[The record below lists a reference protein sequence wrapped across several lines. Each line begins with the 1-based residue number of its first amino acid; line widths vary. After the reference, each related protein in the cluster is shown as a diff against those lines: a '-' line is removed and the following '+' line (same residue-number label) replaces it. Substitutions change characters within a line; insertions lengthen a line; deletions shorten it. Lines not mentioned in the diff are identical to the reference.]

1 MNTKNKVVIAFT
13 AIVLGLIVSPAIAAS
28 ETVAMKTA
36 VESFENSSKSNTVK
50 TVMII
55 GHEEPQFVPQIIH
68 LKVNDSIRFINQDG
82 QEGGLA
88 HDVVSI
94 DKNTGVPDGNFGEF
108 LQNVGDIYTVK
119 FSESGTYYYI
129 DTIHPHMRGTIVVS

>member
-28 ETVAMKTA
+28 ETEAMKTS
-36 VESFENSSKSNTVK
+36 VESVENSSKSITVK

-55 GHEEPQFVPQIIH
+55 GHEEPKFVPQIVH
-68 LKVNDSIRFINQDG
+68 LKNNDSIRFINQDG

-88 HDVVSI
+88 HDVVSV
-94 DKNTGVPDGNFGEF
+94 DGKTGVPDGNFEGF
-108 LQNVGDIYTVK
+108 LPNVGDIYTVK
-119 FSESGTYYYI
+119 FSESGTYQYI
-129 DTIHPHMRGTIVVS
+129 DTIYPNMRGTIVVS

>member
-28 ETVAMKTA
+28 ETMAMKTS

-55 GHEEPQFVPQIIH
+55 GHEEPKFVPQIVH
-68 LKVNDSIRFINQDG
+68 LKNNDSIRFINQDG
-82 QEGGLA
+82 QEGGLV
-88 HDVVSI
+88 HDVVSV
-94 DKNTGVPDGNFGEF
+94 DGKTGVPDGNFEGF
-108 LQNVGDIYTVK
+108 LPNVGDIYTVK
-119 FSESGTYYYI
+119 FSESGTYHYI

>member
-28 ETVAMKTA
+28 ETEAMRTS
-36 VESFENSSKSNTVK
+36 VESVENSSKSITVK

-55 GHEEPQFVPQIIH
+55 GHEEPKFVPQIVH
-68 LKVNDSIRFINQDG
+68 LKNNDSIRFINQDG

-88 HDVVSI
+88 HDVVSV
-94 DKNTGVPDGNFGEF
+94 DGKTGVPDGNFEGF
-108 LQNVGDIYTVK
+108 LPNVGDIYTVK
-119 FSESGTYYYI
+119 FSESGTYQYI
-129 DTIHPHMRGTIVVS
+129 DTIYPNMRGTIVVS

>member
-28 ETVAMKTA
+28 ETEAMRTS
-36 VESFENSSKSNTVK
+36 VESFENSSKSSTVK

-55 GHEEPQFVPQIIH
+55 GHEEPKFVPQIVH
-68 LKVNDSIRFINQDG
+68 LKNNDSIRFINQDG
-82 QEGGLA
+82 QEGGLV
-88 HDVVSI
+88 HDVVSV
-94 DKNTGVPDGNFGEF
+94 DGKTGVPDGNFGGF
-108 LQNVGDIYTVK
+108 LPNVGDIYTVK
-119 FSESGTYYYI
+119 FSESGTYHYI

>member
-28 ETVAMKTA
+28 ETEAMRTS
-36 VESFENSSKSNTVK
+36 VESFENSSKSSTVK

-55 GHEEPQFVPQIIH
+55 GHEEPKFVPQVVH
-68 LKVNDSIRFINQDG
+68 LKNNDSIRFINQDG

-88 HDVVSI
+88 HDVVSV
-94 DKNTGVPDGNFGEF
+94 DGKTGVPDGNFGGF
-108 LQNVGDIYTVK
+108 LPNVGDIYTVK
-119 FSESGTYYYI
+119 FSESGTYHYI

>member
-28 ETVAMKTA
+28 ETQAMRTS
-36 VESFENSSKSNTVK
+36 VEIFENSSKSSTVK

-55 GHEEPQFVPQIIH
+55 GHEEPKFVPQVVH
-68 LKVNDSIRFINQDG
+68 LKNNDSIRFINQDG

-88 HDVVSI
+88 HDVVSV
-94 DKNTGVPDGNFGEF
+94 DGKTGVPDGNFGGF
-108 LQNVGDIYTVK
+108 LPNVGDIYTVK
-119 FSESGTYYYI
+119 FSESGTYHYI

>member
-28 ETVAMKTA
+28 ETMAMKTS

-82 QEGGLA
+82 QDGGLA
-88 HDVVSI
+88 HHVVSI
-94 DKNTGVPDGNFGEF
+94 DMNTGVPDGNFGKF
-108 LQNVGDIYTVK
+108 LPNVGDIYTIT
-119 FSESGTYYYI
+119 FSESGTYFYI